1 MRQTNLKLTI
11 ALLGFLSFFTV
22 LPLAVV
28 AEAASYRFDAWWDR
42 KYNDCKVTLK
52 SSSGSGLATLQV
64 DDGIPITTNQILEV
78 SRKPVK
84 KGWYSPTHYIYS
96 IIYKDENSKV
106 STGRIIFASRYSSQR
121 FQSALEEIGIN

>member
-1 MRQTNLKLTI
+1 MKQTNLKFTI
-11 ALLGFLSFFTV
+11 FLLSFLSFFTV
-22 LPLAVV
+22 LPLSVF
-28 AEAASYRFDAWWDR
+28 AEPVFHRFDAWWD
-42 KYNDCKVTLK
+42 KKDNDCKVTLK
-52 SSSGSGLATLQV
+52 SSSGSSLATLQV